1 MTRNIL
7 LITTDQMRYDALGCN
22 GGEVAR
28 TPNLDKL
35 SDEGINYRRAH
46 NQNVVCMPARAT
58 IITGQHVAS
67 HGVWMNGVS
76 MPEDK
81 DNIAHHLK
89 RHGYNTAL
97 LGKAHF
103 EPWLGRPEDFFEN
116 RMASE
121 HNTGPHRGFDR
132 MELANHFFEGHSH
145 YDRWMEQHPQYKNRF
160 YAMVTDKGQSTAS
173 KGETGATQ
181 VWPMDIPKEFYHT
194 DWVAERTLS
203 WLSQQADRQPW
214 FCWMSFPDP
223 HHPWDVP
230 ESELHRAPWKEVPL
244 PRLYSE
250 DKNQLGKWL
259 NAKPKHW
266 RGYYEG
272 KLWTNLESPREFVPA
287 EMTADQIREINAMI
301 HIENELIDDACGRV
315 INWLMEKNWLANTDI
330 FFTTDHGEL
339 QGDFGLLFKGPY
351 HIDALMRLPFIWRPA
366 PNAKIQCGE
375 VTAPVGHVDLAKTF
389 CEIAGIEPPDYC
401 EGKPLPK
408 SDVEANEQQRD
419 FVLTEWDSEHRSIS
433 VHQKTIYHRDGW
445 LCTVYEKGSLYE
457 GTEGELYDMTND
469 PDQLV
474 NLWDDPAYQ
483 EMKIEL
489 AECLYASLPKAAE
502 ERLPRKALV

>member
-1 MTRNIL
+1 
-7 LITTDQMRYDALGCN
+7 
-22 GGEVAR
+22 
-28 TPNLDKL
+28 
-35 SDEGINYRRAH
+35 
-46 NQNVVCMPARAT
+46 
-58 IITGQHVAS
+58 
-67 HGVWMNGVS
+67 
-76 MPEDK
+76 
-81 DNIAHHLK
+81 
-89 RHGYNTAL
+89 
-97 LGKAHF
+97 
-103 EPWLGRPEDFFEN
+103 
-116 RMASE
+116 
-121 HNTGPHRGFDR
+121 
-132 MELANHFFEGHSH
+132 
-145 YDRWMEQHPQYKNRF
+145 
-160 YAMVTDKGQSTAS
+160 
-173 KGETGATQ
+173 
-181 VWPMDIPKEFYHT
+181 
-194 DWVAERTLS
+194 
-203 WLSQQADRQPW
+203 
-214 FCWMSFPDP
+214 
-223 HHPWDVP
+223 VP
-230 ESELHRAPWKEVPL
+230 ESELHRVPWKEVPL

-301 HIENELIDDACGRV
+301 HIENEMIDDACGRV
-315 INWLMEKNWLANTDI
+315 INWLTEKNWLDNTDI

-366 PNAKIQCGE
+366 PNAKIQSGE

-419 FVLTEWDSEHRSIS
+419 FILTEWDSEHGPINM
-433 VHQKTIYHRDGW
+433 HQKTIYHRDGW

-489 AECLYASLPKAAE
+489 GECLYASLPKAAE
-502 ERLPRKALV
+502 ERLPRKAPV